1 MKKVDPIVAAAD
13 SAGATLLD
21 FTDKYCGAEE
31 CYSVVG
37 GANVYRDQDHLTVT
51 WTLTLKPAIGE
62 AITAALAR
70 K

>member
-1 MKKVDPIVAAAD
+1 
-13 SAGATLLD
+13 
-21 FTDKYCGAEE
+21 
-31 CYSVVG
+31 VVG

-70 K
+70 R